1 MPARGLK
8 RHSEDMNEISRRDE
22 VSLSGAALRGA
33 PWKAA
38 AIGGGATAA
47 ASFGLGVLLPGSA
60 DLVWALGLGISVFA
74 LVAAIGAV
82 SKPNEGDRVTRQAR
96 LWALKHPWKFA
107 LLPAAIAAVLDYPVQ
122 LVLDGEGVFGSAFQ
136 SIWHGALVYL
146 IAGVLTL
153 TRQGRARS
161 SQ

>member
-1 MPARGLK
+1 
-8 RHSEDMNEISRRDE
+8 MNEISRRDE

-33 PWKAA
+33 PWKTAA
-38 AIGGGATAA
+38 VSGGATAA
-47 ASFGLGVLLPGSA
+47 VSFGLGVLTDSA
-60 DLVWALGLGISVFA
+60 GLVWSLGLGISVFA

-82 SKPNEGDRVTRQAR
+82 SKPHEGDRVTRQAR
-96 LWALKHPWKFA
+96 LWALKHPWRFA
-107 LLPAAIAAVLDYPVQ
+107 LLPAAITAVLDYPVQ

-136 SIWHGALVYL
+136 SVWHGALVYV

>member
-1 MPARGLK
+1 
-8 RHSEDMNEISRRDE
+8 MNEISRRDE

-33 PWKAA
+33 PWKTAA
-38 AIGGGATAA
+38 VSGGATAA
-47 ASFGLGVLLPGSA
+47 VSFGLGVLTDSA
-60 DLVWALGLGISVFA
+60 GLVWSLGLGISVFA

-96 LWALKHPWKFA
+96 LWALKHPWRFA

-136 SIWHGALVYL
+136 SVWHGALVYV

>member
-1 MPARGLK
+1 
-8 RHSEDMNEISRRDE
+8 MNEISRRDE

-33 PWKAA
+33 PWKTAA
-38 AIGGGATAA
+38 VSGGATAA
-47 ASFGLGVLLPGSA
+47 VSFGLGVLTDSA
-60 DLVWALGLGISVFA
+60 GLVWSLGLGISVFA

-96 LWALKHPWKFA
+96 LWALKHPWRFA
-107 LLPAAIAAVLDYPVQ
+107 LLPAAITAVLDYPVQ

-136 SIWHGALVYL
+136 SVWHGALVYV

>member
-1 MPARGLK
+1 
-8 RHSEDMNEISRRDE
+8 MNEISRRDE

-33 PWKAA
+33 PWKTAA
-38 AIGGGATAA
+38 VSGGATAA
-47 ASFGLGVLLPGSA
+47 VSFVLGVLSDSA
-60 DLVWALGLGISVFA
+60 GLVWSLGLGISVFA

-96 LWALKHPWKFA
+96 LWALKHPWRFA
-107 LLPAAIAAVLDYPVQ
+107 LLPAAITAVLDYPVQ
-122 LVLDGEGVFGSAFQ
+122 LVLDGEGVFGSAVQ
-136 SIWHGALVYL
+136 SIWHGALVYV

>member
-1 MPARGLK
+1 
-8 RHSEDMNEISRRDE
+8 MNEISRRDE

-33 PWKAA
+33 PWKTAA
-38 AIGGGATAA
+38 VSGGATAA
-47 ASFGLGVLLPGSA
+47 VSFGLGVLTGSA
-60 DLVWALGLGISVFA
+60 GLVWALGLGISVFA

-96 LWALKHPWKFA
+96 LWALKHPWRFA
-107 LLPAAIAAVLDYPVQ
+107 LLPAAITAVLDYPVQ